1 MNQFRNHPLYRK
13 HNIDSAMNSLWE
25 FYKNNFLVLFIVSF
39 IMSLVIQ
46 YVAALI
52 DIKDLQSVTDPMVM
66 LEKLKVYI
74 WPMITVSLVSL
85 LFSTILHYYIIYKP
99 VENDNNIFVSAVRSL
114 KFFIPYLIIIILLAF
129 AGSFAI
135 VLGLFVFI
143 VGVFFSALYV
153 MTLYLFI
160 LPTMMI
166 EGPNIS
172 NTISRTFKLAHRGF
186 WSNIGWVAVFIIF
199 LIVISVIF
207 SAIILLPFSGSFL
220 RTLTNPENVTNMVNY
235 TENPVYIALSALVN
249 ALTFPIMPIFAC
261 ILYFNGRAGEEEIQ
275 SIIPEKPEDEKVKVE
290 DLYAKPYSDDH
301 PDNPEKKIS

>member
-99 VENDNNIFVSAVRSL
+99 VENENNIFVSAVRSL
-114 KFFIPYLIIIILLAF
+114 KLFIPYLIIIILLAF

-172 NTISRTFKLAHRGF
+172 NTIIRTFKLAHSGF

-199 LIVISVIF
+199 LVVISVIF

-220 RTLTNPENVTNMVNY
+220 RTLTNPENATNMLNY
-235 TENPVYIALSALVN
+235 AENPVYIFLSAMVN
-249 ALTFPIMPIFAC
+249 ALTFPLLPIFAC
-261 ILYFNGRAGEEEIQ
+261 ILYFNGKAGEEEIQ
-275 SIIPEKPEDEKVKVE
+275 LIIPEKPEDEKVKVE

>member
-74 WPMITVSLVSL
+74 WPMITVSFVSL

-199 LIVISVIF
+199 LVVISVIF

-235 TENPVYIALSALVN
+235 TENPVYIFLSAMVN
-249 ALTFPIMPIFAC
+249 ALTFPLLPIFAC
-261 ILYFNGRAGEEEIQ
+261 ILYFNCKAGEEEIQ
-275 SIIPEKPEDEKVKVE
+275 LIIPEKPEDEKVKVE

>member
-25 FYKNNFLVLFIVSF
+25 FYKKNFLVLFIVSF

-46 YVAALI
+46 YIATLI

-66 LEKLKVYI
+66 LEKLKGYI
-74 WPMITVSLVSL
+74 WPMILVSLVSL
-85 LFSTILHYYIIYKP
+85 LFSTILHYYIIFKP
-99 VENDNNIFVSAVRSL
+99 VENENNIFVSAVRSL
-114 KFFIPYLIIIILLAF
+114 KYFIPYLIIIILLAF

-143 VGVFFSALYV
+143 VGVFFSILYV
-153 MTLYLFI
+153 LTIYLFI

-172 NTISRTFKLAHRGF
+172 NTIGRTFKLAHRGF

-199 LIVISVIF
+199 MIVISVIF
-207 SAIILLPFSGSFL
+207 SAIVLLPFSGSFL

-235 TENPVYIALSALVN
+235 AENPLYIALSALVN

-275 SIIPEKPEDEKVKVE
+275 SIIPEKPKDEKVKVE